1 VVYYIFYMNKT
12 RGTKKGTKII
22 GTNQYSFG
30 RQLATL
36 RRRKGLTQIELAK
49 MLNTTSRVI
58 SYYERESNNPSLE
71 MVKKMANALNVKPD
85 SLLKLSHENDTIE
98 CIDRSLSKKF
108 EIAQKLPSEA
118 KTQLKKF
125 IDTLAKA
132 HLSEE

>member
-1 VVYYIFYMNKT
+1 MNKT

-36 RRRKGLTQIELAK
+36 RRRKGLTQTELAK
-49 MLNTTSRVI
+49 MLDTTSRVI

-71 MVKKMANALNVKPD
+71 MVKKMANVLNVKPD
-85 SLLKLSHENDTIE
+85 SLLKLSHENDSIE

-108 EIAQKLPSEA
+108 EIAQRLPQEA

-132 HLSEE
+132 HLK

>member
-1 VVYYIFYMNKT
+1 MNKT

-22 GTNQYSFG
+22 GTNRYSFG

-36 RRRKGLTQIELAK
+36 RRRKGLTQTELAK

-85 SLLKLSHENDTIE
+85 SLLKLSHENDSIE

-108 EIAQKLPSEA
+108 EIAQRLPQEA